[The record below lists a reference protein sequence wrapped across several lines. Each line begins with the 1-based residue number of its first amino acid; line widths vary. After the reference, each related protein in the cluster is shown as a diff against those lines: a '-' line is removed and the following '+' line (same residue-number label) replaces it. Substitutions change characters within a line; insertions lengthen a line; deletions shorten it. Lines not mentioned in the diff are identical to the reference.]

1 MGPTG
6 WQQRHRLLGLL
17 LTVGSYA
24 GMEAARSS
32 ELASQDPGD
41 ALHEIVVTALEPR
54 FVAPTRRD
62 QIGRIWAPVTIN
74 GKGPFR
80 LVLDTG
86 ASGSGICASVADILG
101 IAPDPSHPILLRGA
115 MGSVAVSTVRVD
127 SFEVGDVIVTPATLP
142 ILPDALGG
150 AQGIL
155 GMEGFGDKRVFIDF
169 GRDVITVTQ
178 SRNNRPPPGFT
189 SIPVERSATGLLA
202 IRAEVGGVRVH
213 AIIDTGAQTTIG
225 NEAMKEALVRRHAQ
239 GTHTQVTDVTSETE
253 DAEVYLSPSIR
264 FGAIDIHNARI
275 IYHEL
280 PIFEHWHLSHEPALL
295 IGMDALGLLDVLIID
310 YRRHEL
316 QMRTR
321 AARN

>member
-1 MGPTG
+1 MGCTG
-6 WQQRHRLLGLL
+6 REQGRRLLLL
-17 LTVGSYA
+17 LIMVGSCA
-24 GMEAARSS
+24 GIDVARSS
-32 ELASQDPGD
+32 EPVSQDAGD
-41 ALHEIVVTALEPR
+41 SLYEIVITATEPR

-86 ASGSGICASVADILG
+86 ASGSAICASVADLLG
-101 IAPDPSHPILLRGA
+101 MAPDPSRPVLLRGA

-127 SFEVGDVIVTPATLP
+127 SFEVGDVIVTSATLP
-142 ILPDALGG
+142 IVPDALGG

-169 GRDVITVTQ
+169 GRDVITITH
-178 SRNNRPPPGFT
+178 SRNDRPPPGFT
-189 SIPVERSATGLLA
+189 SIPVERSATGLLT
-202 IRAEVGGVRVH
+202 IHAEVGGVRVH

-225 NEAMKEALVRRHAQ
+225 NDAMKAALVRRHAES
-239 GTHTQVTDVTSETE
+239 TLTQVTDVTSETE
-253 DAEVYLSPSIR
+253 DAEVYRSPSIR
-264 FGAIDIHNARI
+264 FGTINIHNARI
-275 IYHEL
+275 IYHDL
-280 PIFEHWHLSHEPALL
+280 PIFGHWHLSHEPALL

-321 AARN
+321 AGSP